1 MARLTKRLT
10 ARAAEKKRTPGY
22 HADGDGLYLQVSRT
36 GARSWIFRYRLHG
49 RLRDMGLGPLA
60 DVSLEQARDLAKDAR
75 ELVRRGVDP
84 IEHRIERRR
93 ERARAAAEA
102 KTFDEC
108 VTAYIDAMKA
118 GWRNAKHQDQ
128 WKNTLATYA
137 SPAIGDLAVR
147 GVATEDVRRVL
158 DPIWRKKPETASRV
172 RGRIERILD
181 WAVLNGYRDQGP
193 NPARWR
199 GHLANNYPA
208 KAKVQATVRP
218 VRHHPALPYRE
229 AGAFMKALRG
239 REGIAAKAL
248 QFIILTA
255 ARVSEAV
262 GATWG
267 EIDLDSA
274 TWTVPKARMKANRPH
289 RVALSKDAVRLLKSI
304 CPEDARAA
312 KAFVFPGG
320 RLRRPLT
327 IAAPLK
333 VVHDMG
339 RKDITVHGFRS
350 SFRDWAAEQ
359 TNFPR
364 QVVEAALAHVLADKT
379 ESAYLRSDL
388 LERRR
393 PLMEAWAQHCARDVA
408 KGSVVPM
415 RKARRGRGAA

>member
-10 ARAAEKKRTPGY
+10 TRGAAKKRALGY
-22 HADGDGLYLQVSRT
+22 HADGEGLYLQVT
-36 GARSWIFRYRLHG
+36 GAGARSWIFRYRLHG

-60 DVSLEQARDLAKDAR
+60 DVSLDQARQFAKHAR
-75 ELVRRGVDP
+75 ELVRRGEDP
-84 IEHRIERRR
+84 IEHRNERRR
-93 ERARAAAEA
+93 ERARAAAGT

-108 VTAYIDAMKA
+108 VAAYIDAMKD
-118 GWRNAKHQDQ
+118 GWRNTKHRDQ

-137 SPAIGDLAVR
+137 SPAIGDLPVR
-147 GVATEDVRRVL
+147 DVATEDVRRVL

-181 WAVLNGYRDQGP
+181 WATLNGYREEGP

-199 GHLANNYPA
+199 GHLANNYPP

-218 VRHHPALPYRE
+218 VRHHPALPYRDV
-229 AGAFMKALRG
+229 GAFMKESRS
-239 REGIAAKAL
+239 RDGIAAASL

-267 EIDLDSA
+267 EIDLGSA
-274 TWTVPKARMKANRPH
+274 TWTVPKARMKANRAH

-304 CPEDARAA
+304 CPEEAGAP

-320 RLRRPLT
+320 KLRRPLT

-333 VVHDMG
+333 VLHDMG

-364 QVVEAALAHVLADKT
+364 QVVEAALAHVVGDAT
-379 ESAYLRSDL
+379 EAAYLRTDL
-388 LERRR
+388 LDRRR
-393 PLMEAWAQHCARDVA
+393 PLMETWAQHCAHVGVKA
-408 KGSVVPM
+408 NVVPM
-415 RKARRGRGAA
+415 RTPRRSR